1 VTGGRAE
8 TDARSGRREVAEGL
22 DTPALKRYFAAHVGG
37 FRGRLH
43 AELLHGVRACRAERI
58 PDAARGWAL
67 FWKGRLRFGHVARG
81 VGELL
86 DDIEIADANHA
97 TATAKAVELW
107 QAAWPDVL
115 CTVPSGARRAT
126 EGRAS

>member
-1 VTGGRAE
+1 MGAVL
-8 TDARSGRREVAEGL
+8 EGQASIW
-22 DTPALKRYFAAHVGG
+22 TR
-37 FRGRLH
+37 
-43 AELLHGVRACRAERI
+43 CS
-58 PDAARGWAL
+58 
-67 FWKGRLRFGHVARG
+67 G

-86 DDIEIADANHA
+86 DDIEIADANH
-97 TATAKAVELW
+97 ATAKAVELW

>member
-1 VTGGRAE
+1 
-8 TDARSGRREVAEGL
+8 
-22 DTPALKRYFAAHVGG
+22 
-37 FRGRLH
+37 
-43 AELLHGVRACRAERI
+43 VRARRAERI

-67 FWKGRLRFGHVARG
+67 FWESRLRFGHDARG

-86 DDIEIADANHA
+86 DDIEIADANH
-97 TATAKAVELW
+97 ATAKAVELW